1 MTKISNMEPKITMIN
16 EIRLIGKKIRMSF
29 ADNKTVELWQSFSPR
44 RKEIKN
50 VLSTDLFSV
59 DIYNDTGF
67 FRNFDPFKEFEK
79 WAAVE
84 VKDFETIPDK
94 MDRLVIPEGKYA
106 VFHYKGKPGEAQNT
120 FEYIY
125 GVWLPDSEYEMDD
138 RPYFAL
144 MGEKYKGEDTDSEED
159 FWIPIKNK

>member
-1 MTKISNMEPKITMIN
+1 MEPKITMTN

-29 ADNKTVELWQSFSPR
+29 ANNKTAELWQSFSPR

-50 VLSTDLFSV
+50 ALSPDLFSV
-59 DIYNDTGF
+59 DIYNDAGF

-79 WAAVE
+79 WAAIE
-84 VKDFETIPDK
+84 VKDFETIPDE
-94 MDRLVIPEGKYA
+94 MDKLVIPKGKYA

-125 GVWLPDSEYEMDD
+125 GDWLPDSEYEMDN

-144 MGEKYKGEDTDSEED
+144 MGEKYKGEDPDSEED
-159 FWIPIKNK
+159 FWIPIKTK